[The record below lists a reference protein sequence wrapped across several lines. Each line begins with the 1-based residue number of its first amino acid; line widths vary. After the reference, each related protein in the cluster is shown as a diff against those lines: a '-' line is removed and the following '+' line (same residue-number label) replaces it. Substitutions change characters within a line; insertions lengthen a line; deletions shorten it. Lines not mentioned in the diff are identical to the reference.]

1 MIGLYSG
8 YQDKEYEIKENSEAK
23 KGGVII
29 VRQKLPVTKMF
40 LMKEGQFV
48 DLPLTIT
55 YYMSAEKHSDYFR
68 AAAGEVER
76 AALETRWKKEKEDKA
91 WFVEGD

>member
-1 MIGLYSG
+1 MR
-8 YQDKEYEIKENSEAK
+8 DAK
-23 KGGVII
+23 KGGVVI
-29 VRQKLPVTKMF
+29 VRQRLPLTKMF

-55 YYMSAEKHSDYFR
+55 YYMSTEKHNDYFR

-76 AALETRWKKEKEDKA
+76 AALEARWQERERRQS
-91 WFVEGD
+91 VVC